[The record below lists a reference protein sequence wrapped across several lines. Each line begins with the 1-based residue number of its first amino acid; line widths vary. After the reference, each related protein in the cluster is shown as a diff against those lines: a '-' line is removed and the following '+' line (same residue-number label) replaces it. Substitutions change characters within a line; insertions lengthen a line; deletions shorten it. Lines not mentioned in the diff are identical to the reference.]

1 MSLTA
6 DKVGLASRK
15 RRYLVHLFCAH
26 DGHDSACRYMVR
38 IQIWS
43 ARTIAR
49 TESRERVFNNES
61 ELIEIVNPMLPRG
74 SDVRDVLSY
83 IESSEGFFYLLRL
96 DPKEAALLGWRA
108 Q

>member
-1 MSLTA
+1 MTTAA
-6 DKVGLASRK
+6 DKPGPPPR

-26 DGHDSACRYMVR
+26 DERDNGCRYMAC
-38 IQIWS
+38 IQLWS

-61 ELIEIVNPMLPRG
+61 ELIETVNPMLPRG
-74 SDVRDVLSY
+74 SDVRDVLSH

-108 Q
+108 